1 MINKDTQLCISVASR
16 PSNFG
21 TTLHNAGYM
30 ALGLNFAYKA
40 FGISDIEGA
49 IAGVRALGIRG
60 CSVSM
65 PFKETVIP
73 YLDAL
78 DETARVIGAV
88 NTIVNKSGQ
97 LTGYNTDAIGART
110 ALESLHVSPR
120 ESVLLL
126 GAGGAAR
133 AILFALRQI
142 GFSRVR
148 VANRDIEKT
157 QRLNA
162 ILTCQPVLW
171 SERQQEPADL
181 LINATPIGMNP
192 NAELTPLEDA
202 FIRQSAAVM
211 DVVISPMETRL
222 ISCARLAG
230 KKVAPGY
237 LMSLE
242 QAMAQFVLYTG
253 VEPPRE
259 VMEQNLRR
267 LLEFKSENKT

>member
-49 IAGVRALGIRG
+49 ITGVRALGIRG

-65 PFKETVIP
+65 PFKETVVP

-78 DETARVIGAV
+78 DETASIVGAV
-88 NTIVNKSGQ
+88 NTIVNKAGH
-97 LTGYNTDAIGART
+97 LTGYNTDVIGARA
-110 ALESLHVSPR
+110 ALESLRACPS

-133 AILFALRQI
+133 AILLALRQL
-142 GFSRVR
+142 GLNRVR
-148 VANRDIEKT
+148 VANRDLEKI
-157 QRLNA
+157 QKLNI
-162 ILTCQPVLW
+162 ILSCQPVAW
-171 SERQQEPADL
+171 AERQRVQADIV
-181 LINATPIGMNP
+181 INATSVGMSP
-192 NAELTPLEDA
+192 NAESMPLEEA
-202 FIRQSAAVM
+202 FIHQSRAVM
-211 DVVISPMETRL
+211 DVVISPIETKL
-222 ISCARLAG
+222 IGCARSAG
-230 KKVAPGY
+230 KAVAPGY

-242 QAMAQFVLYTG
+242 QAMAQFTLYTG

-259 VMEQNLRR
+259 MMERNMRQ
-267 LLEFKSENKT
+267 LLEP